1 MESIF
6 KKQRILETILRVF
19 VFEEKKRKKERR
31 EKRIFDP
38 TLLER
43 LGLTVPPRF
52 PCPLLEREESAD
64 RQQVKACLTCTRRK
78 QC

>member
-43 LGLTVPPRF
+43 LGLTVAPRF

>member
-31 EKRIFDP
+31 EKKNIRSNFVGKIGIDGSSALSVSPSGTGRIRGSP
-38 TLLER
+38 T
-43 LGLTVPPRF
+43 G
-52 PCPLLEREESAD
+52 
-64 RQQVKACLTCTRRK
+64 
-78 QC
+78 